1 MLILRI
7 LLFLTFSAK
16 KVLTRNPPGLVI
28 PVSDHSQQN
37 DYYQSNHKEI
47 CGIRKINTVS
57 RQRRIVGGKK
67 SSFGDWPWQVSIK
80 EVAYWQNGFGDDRG
94 NCGGVLLSRNWIITA
109 AHCVEEN
116 FYSKFVARIGEHE
129 FDDLSYGLLPHQD
142 RIISK
147 IIRHPDYDQDMVG
160 YLCYLISIYK
170 QNSLNTLSDI
180 ILISFSLFCSQY
192 RKEMILLF

>member
-80 EVAYWQNGFGDDRG
+80 KVPNWQNGFGYGRG
-94 NCGGVLLSRNWIITA
+94 NCGGVLLSHNWVITA
-109 AHCVEEN
+109 AHCVDDY
-116 FYSKFVARIGEHE
+116 YSKVVVRIGEHE

-147 IIRHPDYDQDMVG
+147 IIIHPDYDQDMVG
-160 YLCYLISIYK
+160 YLYHIYL
-170 QNSLNTLSDI
+170 
-180 ILISFSLFCSQY
+180 
-192 RKEMILLF
+192 